1 MLKTYTQLKK
11 VKIIATPKETG
22 EEEAA
27 KHDCFLQEI
36 DFYTHIKSVEQRKA
50 KEYQRILKGCEP
62 DSIFELMLKNIED
75 KKENCKM
82 PVRKFFDNT
91 FGNLL
96 NDALFKLQK
105 RQAREPENEELFTTQ
120 GMIKTVAFH
129 IADNLPDAEVEVK
142 DDASQSDD

>member
-1 MLKTYTQLKK
+1 
-11 VKIIATPKETG
+11 
-22 EEEAA
+22 
-27 KHDCFLQEI
+27 
-36 DFYTHIKSVEQRKA
+36 
-50 KEYQRILKGCEP
+50 
-62 DSIFELMLKNIED
+62 MLKNIED

-105 RQAREPENEELFTTQ
+105 RQAREPDNDELFTTQ

-142 DDASQSDD
+142 EDES